1 MQKITFSKEKVIA
14 LKWKKISNIHIPI
27 VLYVRIKY

>member
-14 LKWKKISNIHIPI
+14 LKWEKDIQPTHPYCFACKN
-27 VLYVRIKY
+27 